1 MYLQGL
7 GWRGYESSLGLAIV
21 DRHEELQ
28 ALNQDQLPRFPLIEE
43 QWLSGENAS
52 TSEVC

>member
-1 MYLQGL
+1 MYLHSL
-7 GWRGYESSLGLAIV
+7 DLRGYESSLGLAIV

-43 QWLSGENAS
+43 QWLSGEKAS
-52 TSEVC
+52 TAEVC